1 MSECYKAIRKH
12 YVPSA
17 KKWEGKKNE
26 AYRIE
31 NLYYAKYDFLTQVF
45 ICLSNQWRMYVLL
58 YTEIAGDS

>member
-17 KKWEGKKNE
+17 IKGEGKKNE

-31 NLYYAKYDFLTQVF
+31 NLYYATFDFLTQVF
-45 ICLSNQWRMYVLL
+45 I
-58 YTEIAGDS
+58 